1 MIYVSAQFVTP
12 PPYTDES
19 MVQGWDA
26 DGANEI
32 VPYNH
37 TVFRLPEHG
46 PLGFVANGGVIAAY
60 VAPPEPPPT
69 VPCEVCGGTGRVE
82 IEE

>member
-1 MIYVSAQFVTP
+1 MIYTSARFANADHTLVTG
-12 PPYTDES
+12 T
-19 MVQGWDA
+19 DA
-26 DGANEI
+26 DGNTETVA
-32 VPYNH
+32 YDH

-69 VPCEVCGGTGRVE
+69 IPCEACGGTGRVE